1 MKVRVKKL
9 LKSVIFGC
17 KCDVW
22 VKVTP
27 VDYQPPGFKSSE
39 WFDLS
44 YKDGRVELP
53 VGKLNSYW
61 HVLNFSVNVSKTLVK
76 DYDEYEKAGEVVS
89 RNTNET
95 NETWMKV
102 DLQRAKKLTTGIDQ
116 SISSTLEQSLVINS
130 SSDLSGSMSSK
141 DSKSNVVSSEQ
152 QIETNQESS

>member
-1 MKVRVKKL
+1 VIL
-9 LKSVIFGC
+9 GSKS
-17 KCDVW
+17 DVG

-53 VGKLNSYW
+53 VGKLDSLW

-76 DYDEYEKAGEVVS
+76 DYDEYEKAGDEVVS

-95 NETWMKV
+95 NGTWMKV
-102 DLQRAKKLTTGIDQ
+102 DLQRAKKLNTRIEQ

-130 SSDLSGSMSSK
+130 SSELSESMSSK
-141 DSKSNVVSSEQ
+141 ASKSNEQ
-152 QIETNQESS
+152 QIEANQESS